1 MPTLRLTFLAILL
14 LTGCENSQVKNPV
27 AEQMQQIESPVQ
39 NTAEG
44 MAKACVVKAP
54 ERDRC
59 RLRWQPDE
67 MAMYLPH
74 D

>member
-1 MPTLRLTFLAILL
+1 LTFLAILL